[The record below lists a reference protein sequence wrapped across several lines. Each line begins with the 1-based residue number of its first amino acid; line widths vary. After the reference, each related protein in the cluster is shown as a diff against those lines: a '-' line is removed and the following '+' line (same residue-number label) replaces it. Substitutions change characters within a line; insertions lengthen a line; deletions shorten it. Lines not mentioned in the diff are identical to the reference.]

1 MANPLNPKQF
11 SRPTTYH
18 KKLSTTAMTVMYTV
32 PANFSSHLQCMHVCN
47 ESTSNVHFTM
57 ELVDASPSQTI
68 SLYHNVI
75 IAGKAYLTVDNV
87 HIYLSPGDV
96 IQVQAETA
104 DKLSVSLSFDEQYDP
119 NTTHST

>member
-47 ESTSNVHFTM
+47 EGTSNVHFTM
-57 ELVDASPSQTI
+57 ELVDAAPSQTI
-68 SLYHNVI
+68 SLYHSVI
-75 IAGKAYLTVDNV
+75 IAGKAYLTVDNL
-87 HIYLSPGDV
+87 HLYLSPGDV

-104 DKLSVSLSFDEQYDP
+104 NKLSVSLSFDEQYDP